1 MQPQEHTF
9 ISIRRLMSKRS
20 SFTNTGLQSAAPL
33 LKGYAKVESLI
44 ISELN
49 EFVITAPPQDIG
61 FMCSG
66 RVTGIK
72 MDKGWCYA
80 ACSKCTKKL
89 QRTDSAF
96 TCVHCDNTHDVGALR
111 YRVELGIADDTA
123 EGVFVCF
130 DGVMR
135 KLHNLKANEAGHM
148 LAGEGVNPEDTQIP
162 AFYFGYG
169 RKDISLSKSDLL
181 HTTSQQVIR
190 LTPSHGFLTDVNVH
204 HSLNSLIMETTW
216 TRVTTY
222 YVTAPFLLR
231 LKLGVA
237 VHDQMLEQPL
247 MVEIH

>member
-1 MQPQEHTF
+1 MLEA
-9 ISIRRLMSKRS
+9 IRGEPRVVVATSLNPKIVGANVSKILVS
-20 SFTNTGLQSAAPL
+20 TDTGLQSAAPL

-204 HSLNSLIMETTW
+204 HSLNSLIM
-216 TRVTTY
+216 
-222 YVTAPFLLR
+222 
-231 LKLGVA
+231 
-237 VHDQMLEQPL
+237 
-247 MVEIH
+247 

>member
-1 MQPQEHTF
+1 MLEA
-9 ISIRRLMSKRS
+9 IRGEPRVVVATSLNPKIVGANVSKILVS
-20 SFTNTGLQSAAPL
+20 TDTGLQSAAPL

-148 LAGEGVNPEDTQIP
+148 LVH
-162 AFYFGYG
+162 
-169 RKDISLSKSDLL
+169 ISLSKSDLL

-204 HSLNSLIMETTW
+204 HSLNSLIM
-216 TRVTTY
+216 VTTY